1 MLLQLQFQMF
11 YCFQI
16 LFYCKMTLCLI
27 KAGKRG
33 GGGGADWLG
42 GPKILVKCLVMG
54 ATVKRAGGHNA

>member
-11 YCFQI
+11 A
-16 LFYCKMTLCLI
+16 LFYCKMTLCLT

-33 GGGGADWLG
+33 GRLVR

-54 ATVKRAGGHNA
+54 ATVRRAGGHNA